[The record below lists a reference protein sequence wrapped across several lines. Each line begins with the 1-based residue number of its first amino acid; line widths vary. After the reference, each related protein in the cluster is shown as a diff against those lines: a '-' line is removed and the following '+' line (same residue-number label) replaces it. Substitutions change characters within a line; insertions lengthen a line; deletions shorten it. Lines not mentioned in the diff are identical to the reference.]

1 MELLRVHDVAD
12 VGDDRCVVEPP
23 SHTIDDASAT
33 NHHFGQ
39 RFVWHKGLHRS
50 AEELEKLRHVGDPL
64 MDEVLDAAAMKA
76 QCASTTAGGGPAA
89 ASSAAGGGD
98 FVEALAAEAERDTDG
113 AAARLL
119 HEAENPPPWV
129 DFDEIARGAA
139 VFQRHIAL
147 IPVILYNFSLV
158 GGFSAPKITSVLDA
172 TGYLTGAP
180 EAALKR
186 LTDTGRFVFDIAEAG
201 ALRPWQP
208 GWKAA
213 LRVRAKHARVRRLLR
228 KRGWPETPLN
238 AADVMVTQLAF
249 SYNVIVGLEIILGS
263 ALRADE
269 ASAYLALW
277 RWAGAL
283 LGLPDEANACAD
295 GLPAAKAWLES
306 YIVHQLH
313 PTALSQRVA
322 HHLLDAPAAVAHR
335 GDSEQRR
342 RVFTYNAQLTRL
354 LIGDAL
360 GDALDLPF
368 CVASRRRALRSLR
381 FLRVYGRLCRLPL
394 LGSVLG
400 LVHRTAANLVLRP
413 PLWLAR
419 LVGATRRLD
428 VSTAADT
435 ARARGCPL

>member
-1 MELLRVHDVAD
+1 MCIR
-12 VGDDRCVVEPP
+12 DR
-23 SHTIDDASAT
+23 
-33 NHHFGQ
+33 
-39 RFVWHKGLHRS
+39 
-50 AEELEKLRHVGDPL
+50 
-64 MDEVLDAAAMKA
+64 
-76 QCASTTAGGGPAA
+76 
-89 ASSAAGGGD
+89 
-98 FVEALAAEAERDTDG
+98 
-113 AAARLL
+113 
-119 HEAENPPPWV
+119 
-129 DFDEIARGAA
+129 
-139 VFQRHIAL
+139 

-180 EAALKR
+180 EAALRR

-228 KRGWPETPLN
+228 KRGWPEVPLN

-263 ALRADE
+263 ALGAHE
-269 ASAYLALW
+269 AAAYLALW

-360 GDALDLPF
+360 GDALAP
-368 CVASRRRALRSLR
+368 
-381 FLRVYGRLCRLPL
+381 
-394 LGSVLG
+394 
-400 LVHRTAANLVLRP
+400 VLRRV
-413 PLWLAR
+413 A
-419 LVGATRRLD
+419 
-428 VSTAADT
+428 T
-435 ARARGCPL
+435 ARAALAALPSRVRPALPAAAPRVGARLCAPDGCRSGAAAAALAGSAGGRHAPAGRQPCCGSREGERVSHVICRE

>member
-1 MELLRVHDVAD
+1 MSR
-12 VGDDRCVVEPP
+12 RWPP
-23 SHTIDDASAT
+23 RPNAT
-33 NHHFGQ
+33 
-39 RFVWHKGLHRS
+39 R
-50 AEELEKLRHVGDPL
+50 
-64 MDEVLDAAAMKA
+64 
-76 QCASTTAGGGPAA
+76 TARRRGCC
-89 ASSAAGGGD
+89 D
-98 FVEALAAEAERDTDG
+98 
-113 AAARLL
+113 
-119 HEAENPPPWV
+119 EAENPPPWV

-228 KRGWPETPLN
+228 KRGWPEVPLN

-263 ALRADE
+263 ALGAHE

-419 LVGATRRLD
+419 LVGATRRLG
-428 VSTAADT
+428 VSTAADP
-435 ARARGCPL
+435 ARARGCPM